1 MAAAVVFS
9 KSAQAASSTTVTTA
23 SIDSTGSDAI
33 IVHVGNNGIA
43 HTSVTDNKSNTYTA
57 VTGTS
62 NTTSTE
68 RTAIYRC
75 DNPTVGTGH
84 TFTYTIGTAQFPSI
98 SAQGFSGLDDP
109 IADVNGTN
117 NTDTTTPYNT
127 TSDPVP
133 SSGQRLLT
141 VVAVHGGATTSWVA
155 GTSYTL
161 VASGTSPATGS
172 GIETNSA
179 NMPIGVNYREVTGNG
194 STAFDGEIRC
204 VSASACMSMGVFKV
218 LGGAAQDT
226 PELRGRPNGLR
237 GQQQMQQVLAQ

>member
-1 MAAAVVFS
+1 MAAALVTS
-9 KSAQAASSTTVTTA
+9 KSAQGSNVTTVTTA
-23 SIDSTGSDAI
+23 SVDTTGVDAL
-33 IVHVGNNGIA
+33 IVHVANDGRT

-84 TFTYTIGTAQFPSI
+84 TFTYTIGVLGFPSI

-109 IADVNGTN
+109 ISDVNGTN

-141 VVAVHGGATTSWVA
+141 VVASHGGGTTSWVA

-172 GIETNSA
+172 GIETNSSA
-179 NMPIGVNYREVTGNG
+179 MPIGVNYREVTGDG
-194 STAFDGEIRC
+194 ATAFDGEIRC
-204 VSASACMSMGVFKV
+204 VSASACISMGVFKV
-218 LGGAAQDT
+218 LDT
-226 PELRGRPNGLR
+226 ATDPFPAGYRMRRQQPPNWSTL
-237 GQQQMQQVLAQ
+237 LAR